1 MQCDVTRIIF
11 ISNKAEYLNKEL
23 SKLYKSGYIVILIY
37 LSNAINKILDKI
49 LFRRYFNEL
58 DFEKFVIACDVFSVV
73 IAFETSCKLWHQ

>member
-11 ISNKAEYLNKEL
+11 ISNKVEYLDKEL

-58 DFEKFVIACDVFSVV
+58 DFWEIRHRVWCFQRGDSV
-73 IAFETSCKLWHQ
+73 WN